1 VLSQLLRPLRLK
13 FSHGEHQKPPCSS
26 VARQPVE
33 PSSDRESP
41 PANSLSE
48 PALRITFR
56 IACPF
61 VIPFDEPQH
70 RFEPS
75 AHSTTLI
82 NVSAPGWVHD
92 AQPSVSPLSPSHC
105 PAVSELSGPSQGF
118 TPASMCAHAVAST
131 CRTISP
137 SSSPK
142 AQSKPEFLGFF
153 VIPPLLTK
161 ASGVQP
167 GSSKFM
173 SYVRCAPLLNLS

>member
-1 VLSQLLRPLRLK
+1 MMSNPGFLRCR
-13 FSHGEHQKPPCSS
+13 
-26 VARQPVE
+26 RQ
-33 PSSDRESP
+33 
-41 PANSLSE
+41 
-48 PALRITFR
+48 
-56 IACPF
+56 IAS
-61 VIPFDEPQH
+61 
-70 RFEPS
+70 RFGIIS
-75 AHSTTLI
+75 
-82 NVSAPGWVHD
+82 
-92 AQPSVSPLSPSHC
+92 
-105 PAVSELSGPSQGF
+105 PSQGF